1 MAEVDG
7 ILRIEILTVVL
18 GLFYKITEMVIAM
31 GDANML
37 FTLLSLVE
45 TMISYGPDVSTALV
59 QSGLMDRLEQ
69 SMTLDLSG
77 RSSPFSTTAL
87 GQLECNAM
95 TTSKYNAIR
104 HTINV
109 HLQLCQYNT
118 DRSES

>member
-7 ILRIEILTVVL
+7 ILRSEILTVVL
-18 GLFYKITEMVIAM
+18 DLFNKIIEMTIAM

-37 FTLLSLVE
+37 STFLSLVE
-45 TMISYGPDVSTALV
+45 AMVSRGPDVSIALV
-59 QSGLMDRLEQ
+59 QSGLMNRLEQ
-69 SMTLDLSG
+69 LMTPDLSG
-77 RSSPFSTTAL
+77 RPNPFSTTAL
-87 GQLECNAM
+87 GHLECNAM

-109 HLQLCQYNT
+109 HLQLCQHNT